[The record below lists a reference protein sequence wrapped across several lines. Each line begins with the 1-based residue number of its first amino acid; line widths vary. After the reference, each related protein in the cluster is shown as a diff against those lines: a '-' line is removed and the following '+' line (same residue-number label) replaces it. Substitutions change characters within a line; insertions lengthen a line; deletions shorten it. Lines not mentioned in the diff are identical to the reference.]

1 MTNIEKALSKT
12 QIAVMRALYML
23 DGRYSGDTRLLS
35 YKTITKETK
44 LTPIAVKRGV
54 RSLLRAKLVEHSPA
68 FDEDGLVSGS
78 GFMLSPEG
86 ERAIEPYITDHDQLD
101 MDL

>member
-1 MTNIEKALSKT
+1 MTQTSLSKT

-23 DGRYSGDTRLLS
+23 GGRYSGDARLWS
-35 YKTITKETK
+35 YKTITEETE

-68 FDEDGLVSGS
+68 FDEDGAVAGS

-86 ERAIEPYITDHDQLD
+86 ENAIKPYITEQDQLD